1 MLGQPG
7 TSFWADGLD
16 LLVEARGCLHQLELV
31 FEVLY
36 FPAGLGQAISLIA
49 LEPGALPGVDQRL
62 AASLVQRRVGHP
74 ELDGEVLDPL
84 AGQHPGHSLLSE
96 LTRVAERH
104 VHLLV
109 GHGQFSQNVV
119 HFLGSRSSRDLGHRR
134 HSGVVQR

>member
-16 LLVEARGCLHQLELV
+16 LLVEPRRRLDHLELV
-31 FEVLY
+31 FEILDA
-36 FPAGLGQAISLIA
+36 PAGLGQAIGLIA

-84 AGQHPGHSLLSE
+84 AWRDVGLHWRRPEAVGWPSPSHSM
-96 LTRVAERH
+96 
-104 VHLLV
+104 
-109 GHGQFSQNVV
+109 Q
-119 HFLGSRSSRDLGHRR
+119 
-134 HSGVVQR
+134 